1 MTQLTSSTYVIRSIR
16 PRLRGAHLLLA
27 ALIFM
32 VLAPIARAD
41 APLPT
46 PIVGP
51 RLSPPA
57 IPHPV
62 LIDPAII
69 ADHLESPPASAL
81 EAAAFN
87 EGRGQEAPG
96 RGIHQVETETGS
108 GLTLFIGDNVCNDFN
123 RRPQW
128 SAPRLADIATNWYG
142 GWAPFAVDNHVYRS
156 ANVVF
161 AQERVVGPGRYYAGN
176 QHSAKI
182 ASSQPYAAGF
192 GSPLLNARPGATV
205 TVSVKYLIFDHGGK
219 PLDWASLGVKPDA
232 TGEVAEYVNGYV
244 RGRWAEMTHTVT
256 AGPTGQ
262 IMVLLQAHSPAALN
276 SNIYFDDVKI
286 QINNRYVNRCFL
298 AND

>member
-1 MTQLTSSTYVIRSIR
+1 
-16 PRLRGAHLLLA
+16 
-27 ALIFM
+27 M

-69 ADHLESPPASAL
+69 ADHLESPPAAAL

-87 EGRGQEAPG
+87 DGRGQEAPG
-96 RGIHQVETETGS
+96 RGIHHVETETGS
-108 GLTLFIGDNVCNDFN
+108 GLTLFIEDNVCNDFN

-192 GSPLLNARPGATV
+192 GSPLFNARPGATV

-219 PLDWASLGVKPDA
+219 PLDWASLGIKPDA
-232 TGEVAEYVNGYV
+232 TGDVAEYVNGYV

-262 IMVLLQAHSPAALN
+262 FMVLLQAHSPAALN

-286 QINNRYVNRCFL
+286 QINNRYINRCFL